1 MKLFEINDAIA
12 DLIDFETG
20 EIMDIEAFD
29 NLQMERQD
37 KLTNIALLYKNMTS
51 DAKQLKELEKEYS
64 DRRKRCEKTAEW
76 CKETLARELDGEK
89 LEDEKKRFKISWRKS
104 EKVEI
109 TNEDIVPAEFVKQT
123 ISFDKLAMKDAMKN
137 GNVIEGVQL
146 VETQSIQIK

>member
-1 MKLFEINDAIA
+1 MKLFEINEAIA

-20 EIMDIEAFD
+20 EILDVEAFD
-29 NLQMERQD
+29 NLKLERQD
-37 KLTNIALLYKNMTS
+37 KLTNIALLYKNMAS

-76 CKETLARELDGEK
+76 CKETLARELAGK
-89 LEDEKKRFKISWRKS
+89 KFEDENKRFKISWRKS

-109 TNEDIVPAEFVKQT
+109 TNEDVIPAEYVKQT

-137 GNVIEGVQL
+137 GNVIDGVQL

>member
-12 DLIDFETG
+12 DLIDFENG

-29 NLQMERQD
+29 NLKLERQD

-76 CKETLARELDGEK
+76 CKETLARELAGEK
-89 LEDEKKRFKISWRKS
+89 FEDESKRFKISWRKS

-109 TNEDIVPAEFVKQT
+109 TNEDVIPAEFVKQT

-137 GNVIEGVQL
+137 GNVIDGVKL

>member
-1 MKLFEINDAIA
+1 MKLFEINEAIA

-20 EIMDIEAFD
+20 EILDVEAFD
-29 NLQMERQD
+29 NLKLARQD

-64 DRRKRCEKTAEW
+64 ERRKRCEKTAEW
-76 CKETLARELDGEK
+76 CKETLARELAGEK
-89 LEDEKKRFKISWRKS
+89 FEDENKRFKISWRKS

-109 TNEDIVPAEFVKQT
+109 TNEDVIPAEYVKHT

>member
-1 MKLFEINDAIA
+1 MKLFEINEELESCINFD
-12 DLIDFETG
+12 TG
-20 EIMDIEAFD
+20 EIEDIEKFESMQLAR
-29 NLQMERQD
+29 EE

-76 CKETLARELDGEK
+76 CKETLARELAGEK
-89 LEDEKKRFKISWRKS
+89 FEDKNKRFKISWRKS

-109 TNEDIVPAEFVKQT
+109 TNEDVIPAEFVKQT

>member
-1 MKLFEINDAIA
+1 MKLFEINEAIA

-20 EIMDIEAFD
+20 EIMDVEAFD
-29 NLQMERQD
+29 NLKLERQD

-89 LEDEKKRFKISWRKS
+89 LEDEKKRFKISWWKS

>member
-1 MKLFEINDAIA
+1 MKLFEINEAIA
-12 DLIDFETG
+12 ELINFETG
-20 EIMDIEAFD
+20 EVLDVEAFD
-29 NLQMERQD
+29 NLKMERQD

-76 CKETLARELDGEK
+76 CKETLARELAGEK
-89 LEDEKKRFKISWRKS
+89 FEDENKRFKISWRKS

-109 TNEDIVPAEFVKQT
+109 TNEKLVPDEFVKQT

>member
-1 MKLFEINDAIA
+1 MKLFQINEELEN
-12 DLIDFETG
+12 LIDFSTG
-20 EIMDIEAFD
+20 EILDPEAFD
-29 NLQMERQD
+29 NLQMARTE
-37 KLTNIALLYKNMTS
+37 KLQNIALLYKNMTS

-76 CKETLARELDGEK
+76 CKETLARELAGEK
-89 LEDEKKRFKISWRKS
+89 FEDENKRFKISWRKS

-109 TNEDIVPAEFVKQT
+109 TNEDVIPAEFVKQT

-137 GNVIEGVQL
+137 GNVIDGVQL

>member
-1 MKLFEINDAIA
+1 MKLFEINEAIA
-12 DLIDFETG
+12 DLINFETG
-20 EIMDIEAFD
+20 EILDVEAFD
-29 NLQMERQD
+29 NLKLERQD

-76 CKETLARELDGEK
+76 CKETLARELAGEK
-89 LEDEKKRFKISWRKS
+89 FEDESKRFKISWRKS
-104 EKVEI
+104 ERVEI
-109 TNEDIVPAEFVKQT
+109 TNEDVIPAEFVKQT

-137 GNVIEGVQL
+137 GNVIDGVQL

>member
-1 MKLFEINDAIA
+1 MKLFEINEAIA
-12 DLIDFETG
+12 DLINFETG
-20 EIMDIEAFD
+20 EILDVEAFD
-29 NLQMERQD
+29 NLKLERQD

-76 CKETLARELDGEK
+76 CKETLARELAGEK
-89 LEDEKKRFKISWRKS
+89 FEDENKRFKISWRKS

-109 TNEDIVPAEFVKQT
+109 TNEDVIPAEYVKQT

-137 GNVIEGVQL
+137 GNVIDGVQL
-146 VETQSIQIK
+146 VKTQSIQIK

>member
-1 MKLFEINDAIA
+1 MKLFEINEAIA

-29 NLQMERQD
+29 NLKLERKD

-76 CKETLARELDGEK
+76 CKETLARELNGEK
-89 LEDEKKRFKISWRKS
+89 LDDEKKRFSISWRRS
-104 EKVEI
+104 EKLIILDEKAISDEWIKTEI
-109 TNEDIVPAEFVKQT
+109 KYDVAGMK
-123 ISFDKLAMKDAMKN
+123 SAMKSGEA
-137 GNVIEGVQL
+137 VSGVELIQN
-146 VETQSIQIK
+146 QSIQIK

>member
-1 MKLFEINDAIA
+1 MKLFEINEEIEN
-12 DLIDFETG
+12 LIDFSTG
-20 EIMDIEAFD
+20 EILDPEAFD
-29 NLQMERQD
+29 KLQMARTE
-37 KLTNIALLYKNMTS
+37 KLQNIALLYKNMTS

>member
-1 MKLFEINDAIA
+1 MKLFEINEAIA

-20 EIMDIEAFD
+20 EILDVEAFD
-29 NLQMERQD
+29 NLKLERQD

-76 CKETLARELDGEK
+76 CKATLARELAGEK
-89 LEDEKKRFKISWRKS
+89 FEDENKRFKISWRKS

-109 TNEDIVPAEFVKQT
+109 TNEDVIPAEYVKQT

>member
-20 EIMDIEAFD
+20 EILDVEAFD
-29 NLQMERQD
+29 NLKLERQD

-76 CKETLARELDGEK
+76 CKETLARELAGEK
-89 LEDEKKRFKISWRKS
+89 FEDENKRFKISWRKS

-109 TNEDIVPAEFVKQT
+109 TNEDVIPAEFVKQT

>member
-12 DLIDFETG
+12 DLIDFETS
-20 EIMDIEAFD
+20 EILDVEAFD
-29 NLQMERQD
+29 NLKLERQD

-76 CKETLARELDGEK
+76 CKETLARELAGEK
-89 LEDEKKRFKISWRKS
+89 FEDENKRFKISWRKS

-109 TNEDIVPAEFVKQT
+109 TNEDVIPAEFVKQT

>member
-1 MKLFEINDAIA
+1 MKLFEINEELEN
-12 DLIDFETG
+12 LIDPETG
-20 EIMDIEAFD
+20 EILDSEAFD
-29 NLQMERQD
+29 NLQMARTE
-37 KLTNIALLYKNMTS
+37 KLQNIALLYKNMTS

-64 DRRKRCEKTAEW
+64 ERRKRCEKTAEW
-76 CKETLARELDGEK
+76 CKETLARELAGNK
-89 LEDEKKRFKISWRKS
+89 FEDEKKRFKISWRKS

-109 TNEDIVPAEFVKQT
+109 TNEDVIPAEFIKQT

>member
-1 MKLFEINDAIA
+1 MKLFEINEEIES
-12 DLIDFETG
+12 LIDFSTG
-20 EIMDIEAFD
+20 EVLDPEAFD
-29 NLQMERQD
+29 NLQMARTE
-37 KLTNIALLYKNMTS
+37 KLQNIALLYKNMTS

-76 CKETLARELDGEK
+76 CKETLARELAGEK
-89 LEDEKKRFKISWRKS
+89 FEDENKRFKISWRKS

-109 TNEDIVPAEFVKQT
+109 TNEDVIPAEFVKQT

-137 GNVIEGVQL
+137 GNVIDGVQL

>member
-1 MKLFEINDAIA
+1 MKLFEINEELEN
-12 DLIDFETG
+12 LIDHETG
-20 EIMDIEAFD
+20 EILDSEAFD
-29 NLQMERQD
+29 NLQMARTE
-37 KLTNIALLYKNMTS
+37 KLQNIALLYKNMTS

-64 DRRKRCEKTAEW
+64 ERRKRCEKTAEW
-76 CKETLARELDGEK
+76 CKETLARELAGEK
-89 LEDEKKRFKISWRKS
+89 FEDEKKRFKISWRKS

-109 TNEDIVPAEFVKQT
+109 TNEDVIPAEFVKQA

>member
-1 MKLFEINDAIA
+1 MKLFEINEAIA
-12 DLIDFETG
+12 DLINFETG
-20 EIMDIEAFD
+20 EILDVEAFD
-29 NLQMERQD
+29 NLKLERQD

-76 CKETLARELDGEK
+76 CKETLARELAGEK
-89 LEDEKKRFKISWRKS
+89 FEDENKRFKISWRKS

-109 TNEDIVPAEFVKQT
+109 TNEDVIPAEFVKQT
-123 ISFDKLAMKDAMKN
+123 ISFDKLAMKDAMKH
-137 GNVIEGVQL
+137 GNVIDGVQL

>member
-12 DLIDFETG
+12 DLINFETG
-20 EIMDIEAFD
+20 EILDVEAFD
-29 NLQMERQD
+29 NLKLERQD

-51 DAKQLKELEKEYS
+51 DAKQLKDLEKEYS

-76 CKETLARELDGEK
+76 CKETLARELAGEK
-89 LEDEKKRFKISWRKS
+89 FEDENKRFKISWRKS

-109 TNEDIVPAEFVKQT
+109 TNEDVIPAEYVKQT